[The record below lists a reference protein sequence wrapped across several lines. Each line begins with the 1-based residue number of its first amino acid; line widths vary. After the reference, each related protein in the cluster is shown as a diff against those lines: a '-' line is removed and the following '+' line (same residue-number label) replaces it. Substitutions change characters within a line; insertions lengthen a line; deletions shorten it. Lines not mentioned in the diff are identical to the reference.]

1 MRGVRRH
8 RARPGVVRHLEGTRF
23 TIGEPNGTL
32 SERCQRF
39 SQAMIAG
46 GLKCPIETTGLRN
59 EVWVTLM
66 GNVSFNPLSAL
77 SRETIAGICRY
88 ELRRRL
94 VETMMHETLAVARA
108 VGAEPHVSVERRLA
122 GGEKVGEHKTSTLQD
137 LLAGKPLELG
147 PIIDA
152 VIELADVTGVDVPSL
167 RAVSAACGSWR
178 TRLS

>member
-1 MRGVRRH
+1 MYDGTELE
-8 RARPGVVRHLEGTRF
+8 APGVVRHLEGTRF

-59 EVWVTLM
+59 EVWVKLM

-88 ELRRRL
+88 EPSRRL
-94 VETMMHETLAVARA
+94 VETMVHETLAVARA
-108 VGAEPHVSVERRLA
+108 VGAEPARQR
-122 GGEKVGEHKTSTLQD
+122 
-137 LLAGKPLELG
+137 
-147 PIIDA
+147 
-152 VIELADVTGVDVPSL
+152 
-167 RAVSAACGSWR
+167 SWPG
-178 TRLS
+178 